1 MSAPFASSAG
11 VSDVRRHECRVFNS
25 HVVLTTAGEVD
36 PPFLQTQARLHQLE
50 RRFSRFRDDNELAE
64 LNGSAGSWVQVGT
77 EMARLLEH
85 SLRVFVASAG
95 LVNIAV
101 TRALQRAGY
110 RDSWPNPWRPNSLR
124 SAPEKVR
131 PLTEV
136 LEVSRG
142 RARLQPGVSV
152 DFGAI
157 AKGLWADDVVEAL
170 GPNAAASLGGDVSA
184 RGAGPQGCGWPLGIP
199 TGETILV
206 RDGGVATSGVT
217 KRRSGSAHHVIDPR
231 TGLPAAVS
239 TATTTVLAR
248 TASSAEWLATA
259 LLIDPSA
266 PGVLDNPDLLAT
278 FTTPLDPED

>member
-25 HVVLTTAGEVD
+25 HVVLTTAGEGN
-36 PPFLQTQARLHQLE
+36 PPFVQTQAWLDELE

-64 LNGSAGSWVQVGT
+64 LNASAGSWVQVGT

-85 SLRVFVASAG
+85 SLRVFIASAG

-110 RDSWPNPWRPNSLR
+110 RESWPKPWSPHSLG

-136 LEVSRG
+136 LECSRG

-157 AKGLWADDVVEAL
+157 AKGLWADDVVEGL

-184 RGAGPQGCGWPLGIP
+184 RGAGPQGSGWPLRIT
-199 TGETILV
+199 TGETLLV

-259 LLIDPSA
+259 LLIDPSV
-266 PGVLDNPDLLAT
+266 PGVLDHPDLLAT

>member
-1 MSAPFASSAG
+1 
-11 VSDVRRHECRVFNS
+11 VFNS
-25 HVVLTTAGEVD
+25 DVVLTTAGEEN
-36 PPFLQTQARLHQLE
+36 PPFVQTQARLDQLE

-64 LNGSAGSWVQVGT
+64 LNASAGSWVQIGA
-77 EMARLLEH
+77 EMTRLLDH

-110 RDSWPNPWRPNSLR
+110 RESWPNPWSPNSPR

-136 LEVSRG
+136 LEVNRG
-142 RARLQPGVSV
+142 RARLQAGVSV

-157 AKGLWADDVVEAL
+157 AKGLWADDVVEGL

-184 RGAGPQGCGWPLGIP
+184 RGEGPQGSGWPLRIP
-199 TGETILV
+199 TGENILV

-266 PGVLDNPDLLAT
+266 PGVLDHPDLLAT